1 MSLTRRAALIALI
14 LLPFGTPV
22 GAEGINIYFKTSP
35 GTEQLRAGAETAN
48 LALLVAAEDGR
59 PVQQGWVLIGLDAPV
74 PGHFF
79 STDFPLVE
87 GSRLADLRLPLRRG
101 KAEWRYLFPIR
112 GEYRLTI
119 AYATDEGIRATRIF
133 KLTIRE
139 KETKWLVLGSF
150 MSGLFFLG
158 FIAGRI
164 FSSREALRR
173 PVGAACLLFL
183 TGWFFPWGAYAAE
196 QQAAQQKYIGQ
207 LDVAPARVGQPAL
220 VRWRLVAEG
229 ATEKPA
235 AALTLIITHL
245 EKEKTVFAVEK
256 VFVAE
261 EFSMKFHFTD
271 GARYRISAVADIP
284 GRRSLRTEQEL
295 SVTAVEPPARAM
307 APALALFLIV
317 ITSGLIAGRWSRR

>member
-14 LLPFGTPV
+14 FLLFGTPV

-35 GTEQLRAGAETAN
+35 GTEQLRAGAETAS

-74 PGHFF
+74 PGRFF

-87 GSRLADLRLPLRRG
+87 GSRLVEVRLPLRRG

-119 AYATDEGIRATRIF
+119 AYVTAEGIRATRTF

-150 MSGLFFLG
+150 MSGLFLLG

-173 PVGAACLLFL
+173 PVGVAFLLFL
-183 TGWFFPWGAYAAE
+183 TGFSAWGAYAGE
-196 QQAAQQKYIGQ
+196 QQAAQKKYIGR
-207 LDVAPARVGQPAL
+207 LEIAPARVGQPAL

-229 ATEKPA
+229 AAEKPA

-245 EKEKTVFAVEK
+245 EKGKAVFAVEK

-261 EFSMKFHFTD
+261 EFSMKFHFID
-271 GARYRISAVADIP
+271 GARYRISAVGDIP
-284 GRRSLRTEQEL
+284 GRRSLRTEQEV
-295 SVTAVEPPARAM
+295 SVTAAEPPAKAM
-307 APALALFLIV
+307 APALALFLLV
-317 ITSGLIAGRWSRR
+317 IASGLIAGRWSRR